1 MFNENGSIFNY
12 EAAKPAAGES
22 EKVKNSPPRVT
33 RALAIVASIVIVLA
47 GVKAASG
54 LLGPIMLA
62 LFLAIILLIPL
73 RFLERNRCPAFL
85 SYLIVIG
92 GTITLFILL
101 TYFVGK
107 SLNDFIGKIPAYKDR
122 FTEKYTQIE
131 KQFERFGFV
140 IGKLTENLNAENPN
154 AATETLPETNS
165 PETVPGVTIPVIMP
179 EQDNTAALAHEK
191 QEKTQETVNETNKQ
205 EENAIKNI
213 AVQEINK
220 PDASNTDE
228 EKQIADKP
236 DDDKPDDDKPVT
248 EEPEEETSENA
259 AAPFFPLTPSI
270 DKNLPTAKPED
281 VEKWVRNVHDTSPS
295 LIALDPQNVMYWIA
309 SIFLQLRHLVE
320 GGFLVLI
327 FTIFMLFEASQFS
340 AKVDKAIGKE
350 GAINNQH
357 LHQIARDIRRYLV
370 LKTIVNFA
378 SGGAA
383 MFVYWFFGVPAWF
396 FWGIIA
402 FFLYYIPNIGGTLA
416 AVIPGIL
423 IFVNYDLPG
432 VFLYGMCLVV
442 IECTIA
448 YGFEPRFLGHGLGL
462 STVVILLTLVFWGWI
477 LGPIGLFLAA
487 PLTVMLKI
495 ILQAFPE
502 TKWIAIMLDDRR
514 AVSQQT

>member
-1 MFNENGSIFNY
+1 MLKKIHSYLFPYQIMFNENHSIFNY
-12 EAAKPAAGES
+12 TADEPAHPVGGTS
-22 EKVKNSPPRVT
+22 EPHKTSPPPMVS
-33 RALAIVASIVIVLA
+33 RALAICASMVIVLA

-73 RFLERNRCPAFL
+73 RFLQRNHVPAFL
-85 SYLIVIG
+85 SYLLVIG
-92 GTITLFILL
+92 GAIALFIVL
-101 TYFVGK
+101 TYFIGK
-107 SLNDFIGKIPAYKDR
+107 SLNEFIGKIPAYKDR
-122 FTEKYTQIE
+122 FTEKYTQVE

-140 IGKLTENLNAENPN
+140 IGNL
-154 AATETLPETNS
+154 TETLKQGGNIEPVKKPETS
-165 PETVPGVTIPVIMP
+165 ASDEAVVTKAPETAAIPAGIV
-179 EQDNTAALAHEK
+179 K
-191 QEKTQETVNETNKQ
+191 QEKEPEKNVVKNVTQDDK
-205 EENAIKNI
+205 EEDKKEIVSDNAEQDKNTSDDD
-213 AVQEINK
+213 
-220 PDASNTDE
+220 PTDE
-228 EKQIADKP
+228 ENSE
-236 DDDKPDDDKPVT
+236 PVV
-248 EEPEEETSENA
+248 
-259 AAPFFPLTPSI
+259 PFFSRTPSI
-270 DKNLPTAKPED
+270 DKELPSVKPED
-281 VEKWVRNVHDTSPS
+281 VEKWVRNVHDESPS
-295 LIALDPQNVMYWIA
+295 LITLDPQNVMYWIA
-309 SIFLQLRHLVE
+309 NVFLQLRHLVE
-320 GGFLVLI
+320 SGFLVLI
-327 FTIFMLFEASQFS
+327 FTVFMLFEASQFS
-340 AKVDKAIGKE
+340 AKVDKAFGKE
-350 GAINNQH
+350 GAINNHH

-383 MFVYWFFGVPAWF
+383 MFVYWLFGVPAWF

-432 VFLYGMCLVV
+432 VFLYGMCLIA

-487 PLTVMLKI
+487 PLTVMIKI

-514 AVSQQT
+514 AVNQSGG